1 MFCYALHLLDL
12 EGGVETRAFKARVL
26 STPRGLADVSVPENN
41 VWSLLLHK
49 VILSLK
55 NFRNKKCHKH
65 VTNAPKGFGLA

>member
-41 VWSLLLHK
+41 VGRYYCIKSFCP
-49 VILSLK
+49 LK
-55 NFRNKKCHKH
+55 
-65 VTNAPKGFGLA
+65 T